1 MAPSFFR
8 AAFAVFCSLA
18 ASFAVLAVPTVA
30 AAQSTVGSESK
41 YSAIVIDAHSGEV
54 LYARAADNL
63 RYPAS
68 ITKIMTLYLAF
79 EAMAEGRL
87 SPQDS
92 VVVSK
97 HAASM
102 QPTKLGLRAGATI
115 TLDNA
120 LRAISVQSANDM
132 AVAVAEK
139 IGGTESRFA
148 ALMTLRAQELGM
160 ENTRFVNASGLPNSR
175 QVSSARDIALLS
187 RAMMRDFP
195 QYYSYLGQQRF
206 TYNGQ
211 SSNNHNHLLGSVEGV
226 DGLKTGFINASGYNL
241 SASAMRDGRRLI
253 TVVLGGSS
261 TRSRDAHVTELLETG
276 FEVMRRRDQGERVTV
291 AQYLFQPLPT
301 GPQVPS
307 FAQGDSDAP
316 SRVQVADRT
325 FDIPL
330 RGPQPPASSLVL
342 ATITA
347 PAPFVVTDPG
357 TVIQVAMTPVPNPTS
372 ADDDAR
378 PAAASRP
385 SRPAGRYMVQVGA
398 FKQKQAARTHLTTMS
413 KRFSSHFGRAEAQV
427 GAKVGGFFQARF
439 TGFTA
444 DAARAACS
452 ALKAKRMSCLVVAP

>member
-1 MAPSFFR
+1 MAPSTLR
-8 AAFAVFCSLA
+8 AAFAIFCSLA
-18 ASFAVLAVPTVA
+18 ISLTVLAVPTAA
-30 AAQSTVGSESK
+30 AAQNTVGNESK
-41 YSAIVIDAHSGEV
+41 YAAIVIDANSGEV
-54 LYARAADNL
+54 LYARAADDL

-79 EAMAEGRL
+79 EAMDEGRL
-87 SPQDS
+87 SPTDS
-92 VVVSK
+92 ITVSK

-102 QPTKLGLRAGATI
+102 QPTKLGLRAGASI
-115 TLDNA
+115 TLENA
-120 LRAISVQSANDM
+120 LRAVSVRSANDM

-148 ALMTLRAQELGM
+148 ALMTLRAHELGM
-160 ENTRFVNASGLPNSR
+160 ENTRFANASGLPDSR

-187 RAMMRDFP
+187 RALMRDFP

-211 SSNNHNHLLGSVEGV
+211 SSNNHNHLLGSVQGV

-253 TVVLGGSS
+253 AVVLGGSS
-261 TRSRDAHVTELLETG
+261 GRARDAHVTELLETG
-276 FEVMRRRDQGERVTV
+276 FEVLNRREQGERITV

-307 FAQGDSDAP
+307 VAQGDADAP
-316 SRVQVADRT
+316 ARIQVADRT

-330 RGPQPPASSLVL
+330 RGPQPPAPRQVL

-347 PAPFVVTDPG
+347 PAPNAFISDG
-357 TVIQVAMTPVPNPTS
+357 GIGILQVAMSPVPNPT
-372 ADDDAR
+372 ADDAA
-378 PAAASRP
+378 PAARTSRP
-385 SRPAGRYMVQVGA
+385 VGRYQVQVGA
-398 FKQKQAARTHLTTMS
+398 FKQKQAARTHLSTMS
-413 KRFSSHFGRAEAQV
+413 KRFASHFGRADAHV
-427 GAKVGGFFQARF
+427 GSKVGGFFQARF

-452 ALKAKRMSCLVVAP
+452 AMKAKRMSCLVVAP